1 MITASHSIRSLIAR
15 VSDIVHL
22 HCEACSTVAQWN
34 LGYCSMCT
42 RRGKTVGTKAWRK
55 VEDARISG
63 GWAEGSGDKMRIERY
78 KEKRNKVISLEDR
91 GKEGNVDKER

>member
-34 LGYCSMCT
+34 LGYCSICT
-42 RRGKTVGTKAWRK
+42 RRGKTAGTKAWRK
-55 VEDARISG
+55 GEGCKNQWRVGRGIRRQNEDWRC
-63 GWAEGSGDKMRIERY
+63 
-78 KEKRNKVISLEDR
+78 KEKRDKVISLEDR
-91 GKEGNVDKER
+91 EKEGNVDKER